1 MTKAASARNAA
12 SKAASRASRVASSH
26 AISKL
31 ATGAIAPRRGPSL
44 ASALT
49 LSTVSMACKAFLRA
63 TTTVH
68 VAGEESLYSA
78 LGIKGRG
85 GAWKRRRGVIT
96 IANHNSVVDDPM
108 MWSLLPTTTYF
119 PFAGPRYT
127 CANSRWTLG
136 ASDIMFTNPTLSK
149 FFGWGQ
155 VIETVRGGGIYQLG
169 VDDAIRKIEE
179 GGWVHMFPEG
189 RVNQAKS
196 NPDGGMY
203 RFKWGVGRIIMD
215 SEVMPEIIPIWIS
228 GFDQIMNEHRK
239 WPRFLPRPGAN
250 VSITVGESLTPL
262 VAPLVDAWRA
272 GLPRHPA
279 SGSEPTAPT
288 RVESDQSALRAHQAE
303 HADYLS
309 GAFDPDES
317 TRREITALLQN
328 GLRSMGEAVESGE
341 GRFAKQEWS
350 QSRRRE
356 SQGGLPA
363 PEIEMARR

>member
-85 GAWKRRRGVIT
+85 GAWKRRRGSDYYRKPQLGRRRP
-96 IANHNSVVDDPM
+96 HDVVSPPYHDILSP
-108 MWSLLPTTTYF
+108 
-119 PFAGPRYT
+119 
-127 CANSRWTLG
+127 SRARG